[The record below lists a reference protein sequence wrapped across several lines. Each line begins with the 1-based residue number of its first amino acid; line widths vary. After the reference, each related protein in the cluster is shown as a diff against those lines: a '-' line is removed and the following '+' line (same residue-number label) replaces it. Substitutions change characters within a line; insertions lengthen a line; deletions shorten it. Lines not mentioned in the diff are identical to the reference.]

1 MTCSKLS
8 SILNSMEDRMS
19 KIRRF
24 CKSERKRILEDFTN
38 SNLSIEEYCN
48 EHQISELVIQMA
60 IDEKIENFGEQGL
73 CLKPLRPT
81 DFVEVDFEKVSSTED
96 DSFTDIVDV
105 ENYEEV
111 KDESKSSNNIIQIK
125 IGKKAVLEL
134 PLDIKKKKLI
144 SILKAVAAI

>member
-1 MTCSKLS
+1 
-8 SILNSMEDRMS
+8 MS

-38 SNLSIEEYCN
+38 SNLSIEEYCH
-48 EHQISELVIQMA
+48 EHQISELVIQTA
-60 IDEKIENFGEQGL
+60 LDEKIEGFGEQGL
-73 CLKPLRPT
+73 CLKPLRPD
-81 DFVEVDFEKVSSTED
+81 DFIEVDFAKVSTEDD
-96 DSFTDIVDV
+96 DSFTDIEDV
-105 ENYEEV
+105 EESEDV
-111 KDESKSSNNIIQIK
+111 KDESKSSNNLIQIK